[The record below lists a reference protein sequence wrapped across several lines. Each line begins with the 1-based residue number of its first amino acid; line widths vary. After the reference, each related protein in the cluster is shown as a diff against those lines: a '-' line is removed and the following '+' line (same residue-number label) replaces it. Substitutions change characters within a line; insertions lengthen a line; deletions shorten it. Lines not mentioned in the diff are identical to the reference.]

1 MLIKLNRLAGLV
13 GRVSF
18 MLLWALS
25 ARRGPAPARF
35 VSFFPRNDSKEEE
48 KKIKWNE
55 KEHARTS
62 TKRWNQ
68 IMFLCQFRSRR
79 LTASS
84 TQPNTNAFIARSPP
98 HLVPFFT
105 ASFFSVECAISLA
118 QQYRLRTLLNWL
130 IYFIFFYLRL
140 CRLSSTLLLLL
151 MSLPFHFEFRNSMP
165 DGNRQSCHIIIVAS
179 DECQSIFNEIQGAS
193 FREVNPRLLF
203 ILFLG
208 NARFISQVQTMLLR
222 MPGLWCIHSSHH
234 PY

>member
-18 MLLWALS
+18 VLLWAQS
-25 ARRGPAPARF
+25 ARLGPARCG
-35 VSFFPRNDSKEEE
+35 SFGSFPRDDSKKKKQKRIKRNE
-48 KKIKWNE
+48 KK
-55 KEHARTS
+55 HARTS

-105 ASFFSVECAISLA
+105 AFFFFGFECAISLA
-118 QQYRLRTLLNWL
+118 QENRLRTLLNWL
-130 IYFIFFYLRL
+130 IYFIFLLRL
-140 CRLSSTLLLLL
+140 CRLPSTWLLL
-151 MSLPFHFEFRNSMP
+151 SLPFHFEFRNSMP

-193 FREVNPRLLF
+193 LREVNPRLVAGMRDSF
-203 ILFLG
+203 REF
-208 NARFISQVQTMLLR
+208 
-222 MPGLWCIHSSHH
+222 
-234 PY
+234 